1 MQYGKPPINPG
12 VEAILRA
19 RRGASV
25 RGQVPA
31 PATQAP
37 LIQHTGTP
45 SGMTWPMPMPDE
57 VHQWAGSPPPPATG
71 TLPGIGG
78 AGPTQAQQDAYF
90 NALRER
96 QNDQNNI
103 RPSAGTLQN
112 NVPYRAPGAF
122 GSRQQAQAPEQQW
135 QSSGPGQEFNQSA
148 RRFAALRQVRMRPTM
163 PPPGNMRPG
172 LPGPAKP
179 ISGMPGGATKPGG
192 RGSQGLARK

>member
-1 MQYGKPPINPG
+1 MQYGKLPMTAG
-12 VEAILRA
+12 ARAIL
-19 RRGASV
+19 GA

-37 LIQHTGTP
+37 LIQHTGMP
-45 SGMTWPMPMPDE
+45 SGMTWPMPMPGPDE
-57 VHQWAGSPPPPATG
+57 GHQWAGSPPPPATG

-135 QSSGPGQEFNQSA
+135 QSSGPGQEFNQQA
-148 RRFAALRQVRMRPTM
+148 PGALPPYGKSVRPTM

-172 LPGPAKP
+172 LPGPARP
-179 ISGMPGGATKPGG
+179 APGSPMSPTKPGPG
-192 RGSQGLARK
+192 RTGRARK